1 MTLQEYEVQG
11 GCIGC
16 PFYRTVYEDGTMA
29 CTFRWDDDESVDWE
43 YGKNCDE
50 LATW

>member
-11 GCIGC
+11 GCLGC
-16 PFYRTVYEDGTMA
+16 MFYESVDEDGTKA
-29 CTFRWDDDESVDWE
+29 CTFHWSDESDDWE

-50 LATW
+50 IAEW